1 MISFEVLG
9 AVTAKRD
16 DWAAR
21 LSRQQQVM
29 LAVLVIDGAARE
41 VSDGHL
47 SEALWE
53 FGLYPEGGLKRVASE
68 LRRELDQVPGSGP
81 VRENGGYRLPVAVGQ
96 ADLRRFQAKFAEA
109 SGAEASGAGAR
120 AAAALAR
127 EALGE
132 WGPSAGGLHGGEPLR
147 GLPGHWASITRDQLR
162 LQYRD
167 AALSYLGNCLR
178 GGDPGLVL
186 RECVKRAAEDL
197 EALRDEEFL
206 TLWMNAASQTGRT
219 DHALRVFRRAQQAA
233 AHAGEPLGADLQR
246 LATRLRDGDSRPGP
260 APSTAPRTPIP
271 LTTGRRPMSEQRAEE
286 PRTIFNNYDSVR
298 VGIQVGV
305 VTGTVRIEADRE
317 SSGEP
322 TAAEGEDSA
331 EGSASAGN

>member
-1 MISFEVLG
+1 VISFEVLG

-109 SGAEASGAGAR
+109 SGAEASGAEASGTEASGAGAR

-167 AALSYLGNCLR
+167 AALRS
-178 GGDPGLVL
+178 
-186 RECVKRAAEDL
+186 RARPSRVRQA
-197 EALRDEEFL
+197 
-206 TLWMNAASQTGRT
+206 GR
-219 DHALRVFRRAQQAA
+219 
-233 AHAGEPLGADLQR
+233 
-246 LATRLRDGDSRPGP
+246 
-260 APSTAPRTPIP
+260 
-271 LTTGRRPMSEQRAEE
+271 
-286 PRTIFNNYDSVR
+286 
-298 VGIQVGV
+298 
-305 VTGTVRIEADRE
+305 
-317 SSGEP
+317 
-322 TAAEGEDSA
+322 
-331 EGSASAGN
+331 